1 MLIMI
6 TCQKMKET
14 SIYIKNIR
22 MKIKRNSMQ
31 NILKIIMIHNTN
43 FNSFNLNK
51 MATKKTLKR
60 MCTKKIKKSLDSRE
74 IISKNG

>member
-1 MLIMI
+1 
-6 TCQKMKET
+6 MKEV
-14 SIYIKNIR
+14 SINIKNIR

-51 MATKKTLKR
+51 MDTKKKLKR
-60 MCTKKIKKSLDSRE
+60 MCTKRIKKSLNLRE
-74 IISKNG
+74 IINKNG